1 MQQLQLHIKSRED
14 HNKPFIIT
22 IDVKWK
28 CNMLVELVDNLGHV
42 DTFTTSTFLFCFFF
56 FFYLKKKIRLSI
68 IGTKLYFL
76 TFSPNFYI

>member
-42 DTFTTSTFLFCFFF
+42 DTFTTSTFLLCFV
-56 FFYLKKKIRLSI
+56 FYFKKKIQI
-68 IGTKLYFL
+68 IYNWDKIIFL
-76 TFSPNFYI
+76 NLFT

>member
-56 FFYLKKKIRLSI
+56 FYLKKKNQI
-68 IGTKLYFL
+68 IYNWDKIIFL
-76 TFSPNFYI
+76 NLFT

>member
-56 FFYLKKKIRLSI
+56 FFLFKKKKSDYL
-68 IGTKLYFL
+68 
-76 TFSPNFYI
+76 

>member
-56 FFYLKKKIRLSI
+56 FLFKKKKSDYL
-68 IGTKLYFL
+68 
-76 TFSPNFYI
+76 